1 LNVILKMATGRRNE
15 STDVDGAADVELH
28 GYVRSCRETNQVR
41 YLMTVIIEEESQT
54 SQA

>member
-1 LNVILKMATGRRNE
+1 MNVILKMATGRRNE